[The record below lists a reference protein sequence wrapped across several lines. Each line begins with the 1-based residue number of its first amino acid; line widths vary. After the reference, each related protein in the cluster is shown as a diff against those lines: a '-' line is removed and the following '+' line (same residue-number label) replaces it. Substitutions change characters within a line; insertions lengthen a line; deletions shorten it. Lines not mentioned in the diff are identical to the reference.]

1 MVFEALPH
9 IFLVRGAYTVC
20 RHRRFLLH
28 ASKTQKSKIFF
39 VHFALD
45 KTYHFH
51 FQVFQFDGGI
61 WVIES
66 LYFEVSRTVWTVF
79 LLLMTLARLNSA
91 FFCLIWV
98 LFPMLGRLLL
108 ERVYDKSPA
117 QKKQKGEQVFLFN
130 CLLIR

>member
-1 MVFEALPH
+1 
-9 IFLVRGAYTVC
+9 
-20 RHRRFLLH
+20 
-28 ASKTQKSKIFF
+28 
-39 VHFALD
+39 
-45 KTYHFH
+45 
-51 FQVFQFDGGI
+51 
-61 WVIES
+61 VIES

-117 QKKQKGEQVFLFN
+117 QKKQKGKQVFTRCDITIYALPVK
-130 CLLIR
+130 